1 MSYEMPTAE
10 LGDLVLYYVHE
21 GATPVPAIVSVK
33 ASRTLTLWAIAGEY
47 GGAVKTS
54 VHHTSDPGVNEFPDW
69 KRYGFWDHRPKDPT
83 LSILSEKVSLMEKK
97 LNILSPKKA

>member
-1 MSYEMPTAE
+1 MNYEMPTAE

-33 ASRTLTLWAIAGEY
+33 ASRTLTLWTV
-47 GGAVKTS
+47 GGSVKTS
-54 VHHTSDPGVNEFPDW
+54 VHHTSDPGINEFPDW
-69 KRYGFWDHRPKDPT
+69 KPYGFWEHRPKDPA

>member
-1 MSYEMPTAE
+1 MNYKMPTAE

-21 GATPVPAIVSVK
+21 GATPVPAFVSVK
-33 ASRTLTLWAIAGEY
+33 ASRTLTLWTV
-47 GGAVKTS
+47 GGSVKTS
-54 VHHTSDPGVNEFPDW
+54 VHHASDPGLNEFPEW
-69 KRYGFWDHRPKDPT
+69 KPYGFWEHRPKDPT